1 MLYMEE
7 IGVRKLLELFLKYLK
22 NVHKKNN
29 TFFSQGEGESVIS
42 EQLNTNIKKEK
53 KQGEGEKCKNY
64 LLQVY
69 N

>member
-7 IGVRKLLELFLKYLK
+7 IEVERLLELFLKYLK

>member
-29 TFFSQGEGESVIS
+29 TFFSQGKGESVIS

-53 KQGEGEKCKNY
+53 KQGKGEKCKNY